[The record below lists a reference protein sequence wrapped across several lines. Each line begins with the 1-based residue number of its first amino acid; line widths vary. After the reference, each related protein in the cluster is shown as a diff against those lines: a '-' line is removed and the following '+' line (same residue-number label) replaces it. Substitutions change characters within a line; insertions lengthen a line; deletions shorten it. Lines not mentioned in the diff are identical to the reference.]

1 MPARLLW
8 PAAIAALALIAG
20 LALARPTPGVITLY
34 YDEHGHVVGARG
46 WRCDAAAIEWGQATT
61 RSRSLQLCRR

>member
-1 MPARLLW
+1 
-8 PAAIAALALIAG
+8 
-20 LALARPTPGVITLY
+20 
-34 YDEHGHVVGARG
+34 VVGARG